1 MQTRYTVAADPGP
14 GWLCHVCAKKS
25 GIDPFKKA
33 AAPRK
38 RKALEE
44 KRKLVSYEER
54 ELPTL
59 ASLCISVSRGPTVSI
74 SGIQSHVS
82 SFTDHK

>member
-1 MQTRYTVAADPGP
+1 M
-14 GWLCHVCAKKS
+14 CHVCAKKS

-38 RKALEE
+38 RKAPEE

-54 ELPTL
+54 EK
-59 ASLCISVSRGPTVSI
+59 RGREGKIHT
-74 SGIQSHVS
+74 
-82 SFTDHK
+82 